1 MTKSRLLAV
10 MALTLIFTLNGCSS
24 GESKSTVEPKSIRL
38 DSEDIVLTFED
49 EFEVLDGL
57 IKFGPKVLI
66 PESPTDKTY
75 EEFYYRLE
83 LTDKRNAD
91 EIRQEVAEKDQRSV
105 SLEPTEIE
113 IGSLEGLKWAVGG
126 MCEERIMELFGNEN
140 NLKFYSGGCH
150 TLNKEMDFEYF
161 ESLFK

>member
-1 MTKSRLLAV
+1 
-10 MALTLIFTLNGCSS
+10 MALTLILTGCSS
-24 GESKSTVEPKSIRL
+24 EESKSTVERKSIKI
-38 DSEDIVLTFED
+38 DSEDIILTFED

-57 IKFGPKVLI
+57 IKFGPKGLI
-66 PESPTDKTY
+66 PESPTDKHY
-75 EEFYYRLE
+75 EMFYYQLE

-91 EIRQEVAEKDQRSV
+91 EIRQEVAEKDQRSI

-113 IGSLEGLKWAVGG
+113 IGSLKGLKWAVGG

-150 TLNKEMDFEYF
+150 TLNKETDFEYF